1 MIKRTLFFANPCRLT
16 LKDQQ
21 LVADMHNTDETK
33 IVPVEDIGSVVLE
46 NQQVSIS
53 LPSLNALIKN
63 NVAVILCDNTFH
75 PSAMLLNLNGN
86 HLQQELFSA
95 QIKASEPLKKQL
107 WKQTI
112 VAKIRNQALLLKKIS
127 NPSAQIERY
136 ETKVKSGD
144 LDNREAAAAK
154 IYWPKL
160 FGKDFVRD
168 RYGAAPNNM
177 LNYGYAILRAAVAR
191 ALAGSGLL
199 ATLGIHH
206 HNRYNAFCL
215 ADDIME
221 PYRPFVDGLVFNLY
235 AKWGLVTDLS
245 TDLKMELLSIL
256 TSDIVINGYK
266 RPLMVGLSQ
275 TTASLARCF
284 VGDSQR
290 IEYPEIKIDD

>member
-16 LKDQQ
+16 LKNKQ
-21 LVADMHNTDETK
+21 LVSAMQGDTRIKT
-33 IVPVEDIGSVVLE
+33 VPVEDIGTVLLE
-46 NQQVSIS
+46 NQQISIS
-53 LPSLNALIKN
+53 LPLLNALVKN
-63 NVAVILCDNTFH
+63 NTAVVLCDETFH
-75 PSAMLLNLNGN
+75 PSAMFLNLNGH
-86 HLQQELFSA
+86 HLQQELFSS

-112 VAKIRNQALLLKKIS
+112 VSKICNQALLLQKIH

-136 ETKVKSGD
+136 ATKVKSGD
-144 LDNREAAAAK
+144 SDNREAAAAQL
-154 IYWPKL
+154 YWPML
-160 FGKDFVRD
+160 FGKGFMRD
-168 RYGAAPNNM
+168 RYGMPPNNM

-199 ATLGIHH
+199 ATFGIHH

-221 PYRPFVDGLVFNLY
+221 PYRPFVDGLVYQLDNKFKRLTE
-235 AKWGLVTDLS
+235 LTTEV
-245 TDLKMELLSIL
+245 KMELLSLL

-284 VGDSQR
+284 AGDSNK
-290 IEYPEIKIDD
+290 IEYPEIIIDE